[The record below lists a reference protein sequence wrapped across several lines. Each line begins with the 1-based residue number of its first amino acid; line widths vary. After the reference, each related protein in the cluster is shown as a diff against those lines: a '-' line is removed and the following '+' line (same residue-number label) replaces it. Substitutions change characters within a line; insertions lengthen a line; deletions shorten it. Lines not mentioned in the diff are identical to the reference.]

1 MVGKTSGTGKRK
13 QRKKAL
19 HKDFW
24 MEVRKSRA
32 RFISIFCIVAL
43 GVAFFSGIQAA
54 SPDMRLSGDAYYNT
68 SKLMD
73 LKIVGTMGLTEDDV
87 KAVQELSG
95 VGNVEGAYS
104 TDVICGENDSQKV
117 LHVESLNR
125 EVNQLTLTEGRLP
138 EKSGECFLDSTFAAS
153 QGYEVGSK
161 LVIRQDGDNG
171 LLKTEE
177 YTVTGIGKSPLYI
190 SFNRGNTTVGSG
202 EVNGFAYVLQDDFDS
217 EVFTQIYVRANEVE
231 KVTSYTDAYEN
242 LIDKIQKK
250 VEGIEAECCQIRY
263 DEVMAEAQDKI
274 SDAEKELED
283 GKKEADEKLADAKKK
298 LDDGEKELEDGE
310 KKYNDGTKQLE
321 DARKELEDGKKQLAD
336 AKKQISDGRSQI
348 ASAKEEAADGRSQL
362 EDAQK
367 KLDAGWKK
375 YNTGKMKYDEGKAKF
390 DVAKKEF
397 EAGKQKLAD
406 AKAELDKKQQELTAA
421 IAQVKAGQT
430 TVDTQIAQLNTQ
442 IPQLEAG
449 ISQLEAAAAGLTG
462 AQQAADAAQ
471 SAVSQAQEAVNAAQA
486 AYDEAKQKADSGD
499 EEAKAQLDALAQN
512 LGNAQTA
519 LGEADHALKTAQATL
534 GACQQA
540 AAQKTELENN
550 LAAANS
556 GLATLQAKKTELAG
570 TLATLNENQKQLDS
584 GCATL
589 NAQEEKLAPAQ
600 KEIDANE
607 KTLAAS
613 KKQLDASL
621 KKLES
626 SQRKLDANRAKL
638 DSADAQIA
646 ANEAKLN
653 SGEAE
658 IAANEKKLT
667 DGEKEI
673 KENEEKLKDS
683 EQKLKDARKEL
694 ADGKKDYEDGKKDA
708 QDEIKDGQQKIDDA
722 KNELNDLEKPE
733 WIITDRNGLPEY
745 SDYGDNADRIKNI
758 GEVFPVIFFLVAALI
773 SLTTMT
779 RMVEEQRTQIG
790 TMKALGYSKIHI
802 ASKYLSYAFLATAGG
817 SIVGILIGEKIL
829 PFIII
834 KGYGMMYHNVDK
846 TLQIH
851 YELKYALTA
860 SVAALICTVGATVF
874 SCYRALAE
882 TPASLMRPPAPKEG
896 RRILLERMPFL
907 WKHLN
912 FTWKSSLRNL
922 FRYKKRLFMTVF
934 GIAGSMALMLVGYGI
949 RDSISDIVN
958 LQYTDLQHY
967 DAMIISDD
975 DATDAEKKELQSY
988 LEQNED
994 LDHYT
999 NIQLTKLTA
1008 PNGKSNL
1015 SVYVYV
1021 PEDLEKFK
1029 KDVTLQNRVTK
1040 QSYELPEEG
1049 AAVSEKTATLL
1060 DLKVGDELT
1069 LKKDDKEYKVKI
1081 SVITENYAG
1090 HYAYMSPQVYE
1101 ETFGEKPDYS
1111 DIVFTVKDKYKDQLE
1126 EIGQKIMESPAV
1138 LSISYTSSTVDM
1150 VERMLSTLGSVI
1162 VVLIV
1167 SAGMLAFVVLYNLN
1181 NINITER
1188 QRELATLK
1196 VLGFFD
1202 MEVSQY
1208 VMRENI
1214 LLTIAGILAGS
1225 GVGILLHRY
1234 IIMTIE
1240 VDAVM
1245 FGRNIR
1251 PVSFLYCAALTC
1263 IFSVIV
1269 NISMHNK
1276 LKKIDMV
1283 ESLKSV
1289 E

>member
-1 MVGKTSGTGKRK
+1 M
-13 QRKKAL
+13 
-19 HKDFW
+19 
-24 MEVRKSRA
+24 
-32 RFISIFCIVAL
+32 
-43 GVAFFSGIQAA
+43 
-54 SPDMRLSGDAYYNT
+54 
-68 SKLMD
+68 
-73 LKIVGTMGLTEDDV
+73 
-87 KAVQELSG
+87 
-95 VGNVEGAYS
+95 
-104 TDVICGENDSQKV
+104 
-117 LHVESLNR
+117 
-125 EVNQLTLTEGRLP
+125 
-138 EKSGECFLDSTFAAS
+138 
-153 QGYEVGSK
+153 
-161 LVIRQDGDNG
+161 
-171 LLKTEE
+171 
-177 YTVTGIGKSPLYI
+177 
-190 SFNRGNTTVGSG
+190 
-202 EVNGFAYVLQDDFDS
+202 
-217 EVFTQIYVRANEVE
+217 
-231 KVTSYTDAYEN
+231 
-242 LIDKIQKK
+242 
-250 VEGIEAECCQIRY
+250 
-263 DEVMAEAQDKI
+263 
-274 SDAEKELED
+274 
-283 GKKEADEKLADAKKK
+283 
-298 LDDGEKELEDGE
+298 
-310 KKYNDGTKQLE
+310 
-321 DARKELEDGKKQLAD
+321 
-336 AKKQISDGRSQI
+336 
-348 ASAKEEAADGRSQL
+348 
-362 EDAQK
+362 
-367 KLDAGWKK
+367 
-375 YNTGKMKYDEGKAKF
+375 
-390 DVAKKEF
+390 
-397 EAGKQKLAD
+397 
-406 AKAELDKKQQELTAA
+406 
-421 IAQVKAGQT
+421 
-430 TVDTQIAQLNTQ
+430 
-442 IPQLEAG
+442 
-449 ISQLEAAAAGLTG
+449 
-462 AQQAADAAQ
+462 
-471 SAVSQAQEAVNAAQA
+471 
-486 AYDEAKQKADSGD
+486 
-499 EEAKAQLDALAQN
+499 
-512 LGNAQTA
+512 
-519 LGEADHALKTAQATL
+519 
-534 GACQQA
+534 
-540 AAQKTELENN
+540 
-550 LAAANS
+550 
-556 GLATLQAKKTELAG
+556 
-570 TLATLNENQKQLDS
+570 
-584 GCATL
+584 
-589 NAQEEKLAPAQ
+589 
-600 KEIDANE
+600 
-607 KTLAAS
+607 
-613 KKQLDASL
+613 
-621 KKLES
+621 
-626 SQRKLDANRAKL
+626 
-638 DSADAQIA
+638 
-646 ANEAKLN
+646 
-653 SGEAE
+653 
-658 IAANEKKLT
+658 
-667 DGEKEI
+667 
-673 KENEEKLKDS
+673 
-683 EQKLKDARKEL
+683 
-694 ADGKKDYEDGKKDA
+694 
-708 QDEIKDGQQKIDDA
+708 
-722 KNELNDLEKPE
+722 
-733 WIITDRNGLPEY
+733 
-745 SDYGDNADRIKNI
+745 
-758 GEVFPVIFFLVAALI
+758 IFFLVAALI

-1008 PNGKSNL
+1008 PNGKSAL

-1021 PEDLEKFK
+1021 PENLEKFK

-1208 VMRENI
+1208 VLRENI

-1225 GVGILLHRY
+1225 GIGILLHRY

>member
-1 MVGKTSGTGKRK
+1 MVGKRK
-13 QRKKAL
+13 HRKKAL
-19 HKDFW
+19 HKEFW

-54 SPDMRLSGDAYYNT
+54 SPDMRMSGDAYYNI

-73 LKIVGTMGLTEDDV
+73 LKIIGTMGLTEDDV

-95 VGNVEGAYS
+95 VGSVEGAYS
-104 TDVICGENDSQKV
+104 TDVICGENDSLKV
-117 LHVESLNR
+117 LHVESLNK
-125 EVNQLTLTEGRLP
+125 EVNQLTLTEGSLP
-138 EKSGECFLDSTFAAS
+138 EKSGECFLDSTFAES

-161 LVIRQDGDNG
+161 LVIRQEGDSK

-202 EVNGFAYVLQDDFDS
+202 EVNGFAYVLPEEFDS
-217 EVFTQIYVRANEVE
+217 EFFTQIYVRTNEGE

-242 LIDKIQKK
+242 LIDKVQKK
-250 VEGIEAECCQIRY
+250 VEGIEEGRCQIRY
-263 DEVMAEAQDKI
+263 DKVMSEAQDKI
-274 SDAEKELED
+274 SDAE
-283 GKKEADEKLADAKKK
+283 
-298 LDDGEKELEDGE
+298 
-310 KKYNDGTKQLE
+310 
-321 DARKELEDGKKQLAD
+321 KELEDGKKQLAD

-367 KLDAGWKK
+367 KLDGGWKK
-375 YNTGKMKYDEGKAKF
+375 YNTGKTKYDEGKAKF

-430 TVDTQIAQLNTQ
+430 TVDTQIAQLNAQ

-449 ISQLEAAAAGLTG
+449 ISQLEQAAAGLAG
-462 AQQAADAAQ
+462 AQQAVEAAQ
-471 SAVSQAQEAVNAAQA
+471 SAVSQAQDEVNAAQA
-486 AYDEAKQKADSGD
+486 AYDEAKQKADAGD

-512 LGNAQTA
+512 LSEAQAA
-519 LGEADHALKTAQATL
+519 LGDANTAVGTAQATL
-534 GACQQA
+534 NACQQA
-540 AAQKTELENN
+540 DAQKTELENN

-556 GLATLQAKKTELAG
+556 GLTTLQAKKTELAG
-570 TLATLNENQKQLDS
+570 TLATLNENQTQIDS
-584 GCATL
+584 GRTTL
-589 NAQEEKLAPAQ
+589 NAQEANLISVQ
-600 KEIDANE
+600 KELDTNE

-621 KKLES
+621 KKLQSGQSE
-626 SQRKLDANRAKL
+626 LDANRTKL
-638 DSADAQIA
+638 DSADAEIA
-646 ANEAKLN
+646 ANEAELN

-658 IAANEKKLT
+658 IAANEKKLI

-673 KENEEKLKDS
+673 RENEEKLKDS

-694 ADGKKDYEDGKKDA
+694 EDGKKDYEDGQKEA

-949 RDSISDIVN
+949 RDSISDIVK
-958 LQYTDLQHY
+958 LQYTDLQRY

-975 DATDAEKKELQSY
+975 DATDAEKKELQSS

-1060 DLKVGDELT
+1060 DLKAGDELI

-1090 HYAYMSPQVYE
+1090 HYVYMSPQVYE
-1101 ETFGEKPDYS
+1101 ENFGEKPDYS

-1138 LSISYTSSTVDM
+1138 LSISYTSSTVEM
-1150 VERMLSTLGSVI
+1150 VDRMLSTLGSVI

-1208 VMRENI
+1208 VLRENI
-1214 LLTIAGILAGS
+1214 LLTIAGILAGT
-1225 GVGILLHRY
+1225 GIGILLHRY

-1251 PVSFLYCAALTC
+1251 PVSFLYCAVITC

-1269 NISMHNK
+1269 NIFMHNK

>member
-1 MVGKTSGTGKRK
+1 MKVT
-13 QRKKAL
+13 
-19 HKDFW
+19 HKDFL
-24 MEVRKSRA
+24 MELKKSPG
-32 RFISIFCIVAL
+32 RFLSMLFIVAL
-43 GVAFFSGIQAA
+43 GVAFFSGIRA
-54 SPDMRLSGDAYYNT
+54 SEPSMRVTGDAYFDGAD
-68 SKLMD
+68 LM
-73 LKIVGTMGLTEDDV
+73 DV
-87 KAVQELSG
+87 KAVSTLGITREDIQAFNEADTIEKA
-95 VGNVEGAYS
+95 EGAYS
-104 TDVICGENDSQKV
+104 ADVLSDTKDDQFV
-117 LHVESLNR
+117 LHMMTLPKNMNKVTVSKGRMPEKAGECLADEEMDYKIGDRIVVKSGTDDPLSD
-125 EVNQLTLTEGRLP
+125 TLTT
-138 EKSGECFLDSTFAAS
+138 DT
-153 QGYEVGSK
+153 
-161 LVIRQDGDNG
+161 
-171 LLKTEE
+171 
-177 YTVTGIGKSPLYI
+177 YTVVGIGNSPCYI
-190 SFNRGNTTVGSG
+190 SFNRGSTTIGKG
-202 EVNGFAYVLQDDFDS
+202 TIDGFLVVS
-217 EVFTQIYVRANEVE
+217 EDTFALDTYTEACMQVKGTKTLTA
-231 KVTSYTDAYEN
+231 YTDAYG
-242 LIDKIQKK
+242 KK
-250 VEGIEAECCQIRY
+250 VEKATDQIETLGKKRGRIRRQ
-263 DEVMAEAQDKI
+263 ELVNEANDKI
-274 SDAEKELED
+274 AKAEKKLEK
-283 GKKEADEKLADAKKK
+283 GKKTSGEKLKKA
-298 LDDGEKELEDGE
+298 EKKIKDGE
-310 KKYNDGTKQLE
+310 KKL
-321 DARKELEDGKKQLAD
+321 
-336 AKKQISDGRSQI
+336 S
-348 ASAKEEAADGRSQL
+348 
-362 EDAQK
+362 
-367 KLDAGWKK
+367 
-375 YNTGKMKYDEGKAKF
+375 
-390 DVAKKEF
+390 
-397 EAGKQKLAD
+397 AGK
-406 AKAELDKKQQELTAA
+406 
-421 IAQVKAGQT
+421 
-430 TVDTQIAQLNTQ
+430 
-442 IPQLEAG
+442 
-449 ISQLEAAAAGLTG
+449 
-462 AQQAADAAQ
+462 
-471 SAVSQAQEAVNAAQA
+471 
-486 AYDEAKQKADSGD
+486 
-499 EEAKAQLDALAQN
+499 
-512 LGNAQTA
+512 
-519 LGEADHALKTAQATL
+519 
-534 GACQQA
+534 
-540 AAQKTELENN
+540 
-550 LAAANS
+550 
-556 GLATLQAKKTELAG
+556 
-570 TLATLNENQKQLDS
+570 
-584 GCATL
+584 
-589 NAQEEKLAPAQ
+589 
-600 KEIDANE
+600 
-607 KTLAAS
+607 
-613 KKQLDASL
+613 
-621 KKLES
+621 
-626 SQRKLDANRAKL
+626 
-638 DSADAQIA
+638 
-646 ANEAKLN
+646 
-653 SGEAE
+653 
-658 IAANEKKLT
+658 
-667 DGEKEI
+667 
-673 KENEEKLKDS
+673 
-683 EQKLKDARKEL
+683 KEL
-694 ADGKKDYEDGKKDA
+694 ADGRQKLVNARKTLKAKEKELDQGEKEYRAGKAQLRAGRQKLKKGWSEYRTNEAQYEQMSAQMAGIEAATSQLAEAKARLEAGKKELEASEAKLTASERKLAKAKSKLKSGRKQIKNAYREISEQEKKLTKGEQEFTESEKKLEKAKASYKKGKKEA
-708 QDEIKDGQQKIDDA
+708 QEKIKKAEKKVSDA
-722 KNELNDLEKPE
+722 KKKVADIPKAK
-733 WIITDRNGLPEY
+733 WYIADRNDLPEY
-745 SDYGDNADRIKNI
+745 TSYGENADRMRAI
-758 GEVFPVIFFLVAALI
+758 GKVFPVIFFLVAALI
-773 SLTTMT
+773 SLTSMT

-1008 PNGKSNL
+1008 PNGKSAL

-1021 PEDLEKFK
+1021 PENLEKFK